1 MTIKFDEALAL
12 EWQTLHNS
20 HEQYEHYALLIKLF
34 AVAITAMAII
44 FSFLVLLA
52 LSLLAILWLQEGIWK
67 TFQARTSARIED
79 IEQAI
84 TTTETNI
91 SNANTSGK
99 SKTAAFQ
106 FYRQWES
113 NRPTT
118 LGLIAS
124 YIKNALKPT
133 VIYPYL
139 PLMLVIQFISLYS
152 I

>member
-1 MTIKFDEALAL
+1 MTIKFDGALAA

-20 HEQYEHYALLIKLF
+20 HEKYENFSLLIKLF
-34 AVAITAMAII
+34 AVAMTSIAII
-44 FSFLVLLA
+44 FSFSVLLT

-67 TFQARTSARIED
+67 TFQARTSDRIEN

-84 TTTETNI
+84 AITET
-91 SNANTSGK
+91 STTNAKNK
-99 SKTAAFQ
+99 NKTVAFQ
-106 FYRQWES
+106 FYRQWAN
-113 NRPTT
+113 NRPTAVN
-118 LGLIAS
+118 LIAS

-139 PLMLVIQFISLYS
+139 PLMLVTQLISLYS

>member
-1 MTIKFDEALAL
+1 MKFDSAFAA

-20 HEQYEHYALLIKLF
+20 HEKYEHFALLIKLF
-34 AVAITAMAII
+34 AVAITAMTVI
-44 FSFLVLLA
+44 FSFSELLV
-52 LSLLAILWLQEGIWK
+52 LSLLATLWLQEGIWK

-84 TTTETNI
+84 TTTETNL
-91 SNANTSGK
+91 SNASGKSK

-106 FYRQWES
+106 FYSQWES

-118 LGLIAS
+118 LSLIAS

-139 PLMLVIQFISLYS
+139 PLMLVITLFN
-152 I
+152 